1 MNLIAEKLFGRH
13 EDFLKYCKEAG
24 KKFVDELDREDF
36 IAYRSEYSVAREE
49 IEQIK
54 ILLDFQEHSPQKN
67 ISDELTGD
75 SLGKFFNVDDLA
87 PYENI
92 LVVELDFNLRV
103 QNCLRR
109 NGYKTLAELLKSSRQ
124 EISGLKNFGQGSLD
138 NLLSTLKK
146 CFDSRSEKFK
156 TLLPVREEIGEFL
169 SNAAWN
175 YEPQINLIIAAFEK
189 FSDFVAT
196 KNLFHSL
203 PDKIKNRS
211 LKDFKVE
218 VTTNDKILTLTT
230 CADNNKY
237 RVVVHA
243 KKVE

>member
-13 EDFLKYCKEAG
+13 EDFLRYCEEAG
-24 KKFVDELDREDF
+24 KQFVDELDREDF

-54 ILLDFQEHSPQKN
+54 ILLNFQEQSPQKN
-67 ISDELTGD
+67 ISDELTDD

-138 NLLSTLKK
+138 NLFSTLKK
-146 CFDSRSEKFK
+146 FFTPRLPAPQCSWEPLLSRLLSLRCFRFWRLLLEASPASPRSSGQPRARRTSSR
-156 TLLPVREEIGEFL
+156 
-169 SNAAWN
+169 A
-175 YEPQINLIIAAFEK
+175 
-189 FSDFVAT
+189 
-196 KNLFHSL
+196 
-203 PDKIKNRS
+203 RS
-211 LKDFKVE
+211 
-218 VTTNDKILTLTT
+218 
-230 CADNNKY
+230 AD
-237 RVVVHA
+237 A
-243 KKVE
+243 